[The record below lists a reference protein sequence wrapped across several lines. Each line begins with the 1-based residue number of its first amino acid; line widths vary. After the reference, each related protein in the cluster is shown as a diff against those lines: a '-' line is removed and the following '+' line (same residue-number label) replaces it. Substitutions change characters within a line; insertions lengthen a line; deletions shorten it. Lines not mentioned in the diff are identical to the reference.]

1 MRKFTLAA
9 ALLSLIS
16 ITAVAQN
23 YNIGI
28 KLGPTLTY
36 SKPST
41 DGSST
46 NYDDDGSSVQFLI
59 GAFVDYE
66 FKENYFFSAGI
77 NYASKDFGLTAR
89 STNSIANVI
98 GSASFSQEF
107 LQVPALLKLYTNEV
121 ILDTKIYFNFGVV
134 PEVRLSNSPKSD
146 NSDMVREFRSFD
158 VAGNF
163 GGGLERNIGVNTRV
177 YAGLFFNLGF
187 INQVKI
193 QNETYDELTL
203 KNRLFALELGIKF

>member
-9 ALLSLIS
+9 VLLSLFS
-16 ITAVAQN
+16 VAAVAQD

-41 DGSST
+41 DGTST

-59 GAFVDYE
+59 GAFVDYQ

-77 NYASKDFGLTAR
+77 NYASKDFGITAR
-89 STNSIANVI
+89 STNSIANVT
-98 GSASFSQEF
+98 GAASFNQEF

-121 ILDTKIYFNFGVV
+121 ILDTKIYFNFGIV
-134 PEVRLSNSPKSD
+134 PEVRLSSSPKST
-146 NSDMVREFRSFD
+146 NSDIIREFRSFD
-158 VAGNF
+158 LAGNF

-177 YAGLFFNLGF
+177 YAGIFSNLGF

-193 QNETYDELTL
+193 QNEAYDELIL
-203 KNRLFALELGIKF
+203 KNRLFALEVGIKF